1 MRNLKV
7 LLAAYM
13 SLLLFVLGGCSNE
26 EIKGGEAQGDGV
38 SVSFVAELNGKTDVS
53 TRSAAN
59 LGEAN
64 KLTVLAYK
72 KVGENYQFVKKT
84 STDIAAED
92 DNTLSWKDPQFKLEI
107 GVYRFVAFYNVGG
120 DLELEYPGDDVAAA
134 WNDILSQILIK
145 RTGTG
150 SLDVNEVFASKESDM
165 EDVDLVAAQENSEVV
180 VPITL
185 DRVNSRIDFRFRKL
199 NATDDNEQGYEGDK
213 TILGDKDAFTG
224 ITTEAKSVPQ
234 WTWGSTAV
242 ALAGDV
248 LTFATQGTDN
258 ITFGN
263 GDVTDFP
270 EKEGDRLLMDNVPAE
285 RIMNG
290 AAYYRGAY
298 ILPFANGDE
307 ANKLDLNVTLSAGN
321 QTRKLVVEKVP
332 AQKNVVTVVS
342 FNYRAS
348 MTVDPD
354 DPDSPDPDDDE
365 NVFTPSIKYNIT
377 IETQWNGVDLSTNV
391 DI

>member
-72 KVGENYQFVKKT
+72 KVGENYQFVKET
-84 STDIAAED
+84 STDIAADD
-92 DNTLSWKDPQFKLEI
+92 DNTLSWKDPKFKLEI

-199 NATDDNEQGYEGDK
+199 NATDDNEQGYGDDK

-263 GDVTDFP
+263 GDITNFP
-270 EKEGDRLLMDNVPAE
+270 EKEDDRLLMDNVPAD
-285 RIMNG
+285 RIMKG

-321 QTRKLVVEKVP
+321 QTRKLVAKKVP

-348 MTVDPD
+348 MDVKPD

-365 NVFTPSIKYNIT
+365 NVFTPSINYNIT

>member
-64 KLTVLAYK
+64 KLTVLAYE

-84 STDIAAED
+84 STDIAADD

-120 DLELEYPGDDVAAA
+120 DLEVEYPGDDVAAA

-199 NATDDNEQGYEGDK
+199 NATDDNEQGYGDDK

-263 GDVTDFP
+263 GDITNFP
-270 EKEGDRLLMDNVPAE
+270 EKEDDRLLMDNVPAD
-285 RIMNG
+285 RIMKG

-321 QTRKLVVEKVP
+321 QTRKLVAEKVP

-354 DPDSPDPDDDE
+354 DPNSPDPDDDE
-365 NVFTPSIKYNIT
+365 NVFTPSINYNIT